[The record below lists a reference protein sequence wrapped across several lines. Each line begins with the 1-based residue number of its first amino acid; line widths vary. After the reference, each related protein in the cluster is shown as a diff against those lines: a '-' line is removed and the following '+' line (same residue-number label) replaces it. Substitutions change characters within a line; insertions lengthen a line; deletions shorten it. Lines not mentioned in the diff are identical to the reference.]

1 MSRTVLFFSL
11 LIMVL
16 GAAKPA
22 AEDLT
27 AFVGSTQSLSNRT
40 TTGVAVGLSLA
51 IIGFEFEYSNT
62 SFDNLRGRTE
72 LKSSMFN
79 VLVQSPFPISR
90 LQFYG
95 TIGGGLYREI
105 FGSQR
110 HTGLGSNIGAG
121 VKVSLMEP
129 LRLRLDYRSLRLGY
143 SSEDPAIQRF
153 YAGLTLD
160 F

>member
-1 MSRTVLFFSL
+1 MSRTVLFFGL

-22 AEDLT
+22 AADLT
-27 AFVGSTQSLSNRT
+27 AFVGSTQSLSDRT
-40 TTGVAVGLSLA
+40 TTGVAVGISLA
-51 IIGFEFEYSNT
+51 VIGFEFEYSNT
-62 SFDNLRGRTE
+62 SVDNLRGRTE
-72 LKSSMFN
+72 LKSNMFN

-95 TIGGGLYREI
+95 TIGGGLYRGI
-105 FGSQR
+105 FGSER

-129 LRLRLDYRSLRLGY
+129 IRLRLDYGSLRLGKH
-143 SSEDPAIQRF
+143 SASHTIQRF

>member
-1 MSRTVLFFSL
+1 MSRTLSSFGL
-11 LIMVL
+11 LIIVI
-16 GAAKPA
+16 GVAKPA
-22 AEDLT
+22 AADLT
-27 AFVGSTQSLSNRT
+27 AFVGSTQSLSDRT
-40 TTGVAVGLSLA
+40 ATGVAVGLSLA

-62 SFDNLRGRTE
+62 SVDNIRGKTE

-95 TIGGGLYREI
+95 TIGGGLYRERL
-105 FGSQR
+105 GRSR
-110 HTGLGSNIGAG
+110 DTGLGSNMGAG

-129 LRLRLDYRSLRLGY
+129 IRLRLDYRSLRLGKH
-143 SSEDPAIQRF
+143 SASRAIQRF

>member
-1 MSRTVLFFSL
+1 MSRTVLSFGL

-22 AEDLT
+22 AADLT
-27 AFVGSTQSLSNRT
+27 AFVGSTQSLSDRT
-40 TTGVAVGLSLA
+40 TTGVAVGISLA
-51 IIGFEFEYSNT
+51 VIGFEFEYSNT
-62 SFDNLRGRTE
+62 SVDNLRGRTE
-72 LKSSMFN
+72 LKSNMFN

-95 TIGGGLYREI
+95 TIGGGLYRGI
-105 FGSQR
+105 FGSER

-129 LRLRLDYRSLRLGY
+129 IRLRLDYRSLRLGKH
-143 SSEDPAIQRF
+143 SASHTIQRF